1 MSGLPMWAYAAALC
15 ARRGVARKEVLG
27 LLLKYEPD
35 VAWERGGGEDERE
48 VEEIHEQC
56 CLAGVRVVIPQ
67 DPEFPPSLF
76 LSAGVPALFVRGSM
90 AVLNQRRVGIIGTR
104 TPTPSGVYTAREF
117 GERLAA
123 HGVAV
128 VSGLAKGIDGAVHD
142 GMRAHHEA
150 HPGDIASGRPIAVV
164 GSGPDVVYPK
174 AHRALWEW
182 VAEHGVL
189 LSEYPP
195 GAAAQA
201 HHFPIRNRIIA
212 SLSEII
218 VVVESRT
225 TGGSMITVREALRR
239 GVDVHAVPGSP
250 RVASAGGTNLLIQ
263 QGCGTVTDATD
274 ILDALSL
281 EHSRADLHRVDDRE
295 HPDATDLPVLE
306 ACSNGPVTLDQLMI
320 STGRDLSS
328 IALSLGRLQ
337 ALGWVMEERGWWEA
351 LLLDRGRHAGFCIS

>member
-1 MSGLPMWAYAAALC
+1 MNGLPMWAYAAALC
-15 ARRGVARKEVLG
+15 TSRDVTRKETLG
-27 LLLKYEPD
+27 LLLQYEPD
-35 VAWERGGGEDERE
+35 VAWERGGGKDERD
-48 VEEIHEQC
+48 VERIHEEC
-56 CLAGVRVVIPQ
+56 CLAGVRVLTPH
-67 DPEFPPSLF
+67 DADFPPSLF
-76 LSAGVPALFVRGSM
+76 LSAGVPVLFVRGSM
-90 AVLNQRRVGIIGTR
+90 VVLKQRRVGVIGTR

-117 GERLAA
+117 GEQLAA
-123 HGVAV
+123 RGVAV

-142 GMRAHHEA
+142 GMRAHHET
-150 HPGDIASGRPIAVV
+150 HPGDVVAGRPIAVV
-164 GSGPDVVYPK
+164 GSGLDVVYPK
-174 AHRALWEW
+174 ANRALWEW
-182 VAEHGVL
+182 VADCGVL

-195 GAAAQA
+195 GAPAEA

-225 TGGSMITVREALRR
+225 TGGSMITVREAIRR

-263 QGCGTVTDATD
+263 QGCGTVTNATD

-281 EHSRADLHRVDDRE
+281 EHSRADLQRVDDRE
-295 HPDATDLPVLE
+295 HPDAVDLPVLD

-337 ALGWVMEERGWWEA
+337 AQGWVMEERGWWEA
-351 LLLDRGRHAGFCIS
+351 LLLGRGRHAGNCIT